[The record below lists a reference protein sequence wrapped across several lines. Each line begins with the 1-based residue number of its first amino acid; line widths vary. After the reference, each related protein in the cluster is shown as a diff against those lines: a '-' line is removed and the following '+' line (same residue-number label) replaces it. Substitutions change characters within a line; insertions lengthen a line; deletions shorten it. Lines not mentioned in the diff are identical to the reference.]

1 MARFNYRLQ
10 NVLNIKEKMESQA
23 KSEFAFANKKL
34 QEEQDYLAVLIQRKM
49 DYEEI
54 VRQLFQEVP
63 MNCLAI
69 TENKNAVMKMEEF
82 IMGQKARVH
91 NAMNQ
96 LERQRE
102 LLAISMQERKTHEIL
117 KDYAFEEFLQ
127 DEKVSE
133 GKEIDELTS
142 YKYGQKER

>member
-1 MARFNYRLQ
+1 
-10 NVLNIKEKMESQA
+10 MESQA

-82 IMGQKARVH
+82 IVGQK
-91 NAMNQ
+91 AMNQ